1 MLLTRDAAWILVS
14 NPGYSP
20 HELTWTFKLNRAGS
34 ARRGNTISLEIHVC
48 IGQCCKN
55 NLITLLRK
63 KKDFKYINV
72 TSHAYRMVS
81 WISKLELWHLKSVL
95 LQMLTNWC
103 EYKFSLGFHQFYYSM
118 KKHISSECFILS
130 FFKRTENFSNSSPF
144 IYNAFILSCQMQS
157 GPL

>member
-1 MLLTRDAAWILVS
+1 MLLARDAAWISVS

-34 ARRGNTISLEIHVC
+34 ARRGNTISLEIRLYRAMLQKQFNHFV
-48 IGQCCKN
+48 K
-55 NLITLLRK
+55 K
-63 KKDFKYINV
+63 KKDFKYISV

-130 FFKRTENFSNSSPF
+130 FFKHTENFSNSSPF